1 MISFALEE
9 DQQIIQETVRS
20 FARDVIRPHY
30 RAWERTHGV
39 PAEARRRFY
48 ELGLGLLDVP
58 EALGGGGA
66 GLVTAALVQEELAWG
81 DPGAAVALW
90 APHTAAAALCE
101 LGDAAQVGPLLAR
114 LAEAPDRLGAVA
126 YSERNGP
133 LAGFGTV
140 AERRGDAWVL
150 RGHKAFVVNG
160 GRAELTVV
168 FAQIDPSRGWDGVG
182 VFVVPAG
189 TPGLREG
196 ARHELLGLE
205 TLPVSEVV
213 LEDCVVP
220 EALRLRGGD
229 HLAASFARWLGR
241 VGLMTAARQVGLARA
256 SYEYALEYTQERKAF
271 GKPVAHFQ
279 AIAFT
284 LAEMLMD
291 VEAARWMVWR
301 AAASYDRGQPGSP
314 DLGLVAQAAVHAN
327 EAAWRVADQGV
338 QLLGGAGYIQ
348 DYPAEKWL
356 RDTKALALLGPGD
369 QLAQLTVATAEL
381 GQTLDPVWPSL
392 ALQPLVS

>member
-20 FARDVIRPHY
+20 FARDVVRPNY
-30 RAWERTHGV
+30 RAWERARGV
-39 PAEARRRFY
+39 PAEARRRFH

-66 GLVTAALVQEELAWG
+66 GMVTAALVQEELAWG

-101 LGDAAQVGPLLAR
+101 LGDAAQVGSLLAR
-114 LAEAPDRLGAVA
+114 LEAPERLGAVA

-168 FAQIDPSRGWDGVG
+168 FAQIEPGRGWDGVG

-205 TLPVSEVV
+205 TVPVSEVV

-229 HLAASFARWLGR
+229 NLAASFTRWLGR
-241 VGLMTAARQVGLARA
+241 VALTTAARQVGLARA

-279 AIAFT
+279 SIAFA

-301 AAASYDRGQPGSP
+301 AAASYDRGPSGAP
-314 DLGLVAQAAVHAN
+314 DWGLVAQAAVHAN

-356 RDTKALALLGPGD
+356 RDTKALALLGPTD
-369 QLAQLTVATAEL
+369 QLAQLAVAGAEL
-381 GQTLDPVWPSL
+381 GQTLDTVWPSL
-392 ALQPLVS
+392 AIQPLVS